1 MEKLKDY
8 HFDKVFIGSP
18 GLTEDGVYYAY
29 EEDIHFKR
37 QIVKQTNGV
46 FYLPMRQN
54 ESTSKL

>member
-37 QIVKQTNGV
+37 QIVKQTNEV
-46 FYLPMRQN
+46 FYLLMRQ
-54 ESTSKL
+54 K